1 MFIENSFNCWKLLLG
16 QSAAKSSEM
25 KKGSTTSRKTYIQV
39 DGNGE
44 QPEMVEDIVSSY
56 MATYSSSLEN
66 GISVTNL
73 YEDHVMEELFVA
85 Y

>member
-1 MFIENSFNCWKLLLG
+1 MFIENSFNCWKLLIG
-16 QSAAKSSEM
+16 QSAAKHSNKNE
-25 KKGSTTSRKTYIQV
+25 GSTTSRKTYIQV

-56 MATYSSSLEN
+56 MVTYSSSLEN
-66 GISVTNL
+66 GIRVTIL
-73 YEDHVMEELFVA
+73 YEDNVMEELFVA